1 MCLVVLGPARIHTR
15 QIFFTAALEHR
26 HRRPTKSILQAEER
40 DGGRGAPTSSSSSSS
55 GLREEF
61 RGRVNDTGES
71 GGHVGVLIE
80 PRAGPVLVPGK
91 EGRKGGRVEVNVCG

>member
-1 MCLVVLGPARIHTR
+1 
-15 QIFFTAALEHR
+15 
-26 HRRPTKSILQAEER
+26 
-40 DGGRGAPTSSSSSSS
+40 
-55 GLREEF
+55 LREEF

-91 EGRKGGRVEVNVCG
+91 EGRKGGREGGLVKVRAAAAAVWERKGGREGDAG